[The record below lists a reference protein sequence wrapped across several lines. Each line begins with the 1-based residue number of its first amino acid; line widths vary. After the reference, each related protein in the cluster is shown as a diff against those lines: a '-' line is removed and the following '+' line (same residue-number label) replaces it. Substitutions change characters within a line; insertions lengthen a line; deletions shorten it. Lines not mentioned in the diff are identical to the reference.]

1 MPSKEDLRKILA
13 RVDGRGYKAYKDIE
27 GAYDF
32 GDFWMFVDHVQGDP
46 FASPSRVRL
55 QVHQDRAKIP
65 PELFQNKTRAIALQ
79 DYLTRKFAEA
89 IRAMAKGSRGIGG
102 SGKISVDIP
111 GQEVLERTSC
121 FVNEKWVEVRF
132 TMGLPAA
139 GRTILSQQAE
149 EMFFGE
155 VPRIVER
162 SLFYGNL
169 PPHGGRNHVDVVED
183 QEYIRSW
190 LSEKKWI
197 CFLANGS
204 LLPRT
209 SGVDDRP
216 LPKEEGMGMSVILF
230 QSPPELEVEVP
241 TLHRGRIRG
250 MAIPEGVVLIA
261 GGGFHGKST
270 LLNAIEKGVFAHI
283 PADGREFVV
292 THPAAVRIRAEDG
305 RAVEKVDI
313 RPFITNL
320 PLGKDTTEFSTENA
334 SGSTSQAANIMEALE
349 VGAKVLLIDEDT
361 SATNFMIRDQRMQ
374 ELVSKEK
381 EPITPFI
388 DKVRQLYRDRGVS
401 TVLVMGGSGDYF
413 DVADRVIVMDS
424 YIPKDVT
431 SRVRDIIQKHP
442 TGRKPEGGEGFGK
455 VYSRIPL
462 PESFDPRR
470 GKREVKIG
478 TQGLKKIVYGRTEI
492 DLSQVSQ
499 VVNESQTQAIGDLI
513 HYCATRYFQGAIPL
527 AEGLRR
533 ALADVEEKGWD
544 ILVPFERGDYARP
557 RIFEVAAAL
566 NRMRTL
572 RVKTVNSEK

>member
-1 MPSKEDLRKILA
+1 MRKILA
-13 RVDGRGYKAYKDIE
+13 RIDGRGYKAYKDIE
-27 GAYDF
+27 GTFDF
-32 GDFWMFVDHVQGDP
+32 GDFLMFIDHVQGDP

-55 QVHQDRAKIP
+55 KVHQDRAKIP

-79 DYLTRKFAEA
+79 DYLTRKFAGA
-89 IRAMAKGSRGIGG
+89 IRAIAKGSRGIGG

-121 FVNEKWVEVRF
+121 SVNENWVEVRF

-139 GRTILSQQAE
+139 GRTVLGRQAE
-149 EMFFGE
+149 EMLCEE

-162 SLFYGNL
+162 SLFYKNL
-169 PPHGGRNHVDVVED
+169 PPHEGRDHVDVVED

-197 CFLANGS
+197 SFLANGS
-204 LLPRT
+204 LLPRM

-216 LPKEEGMGMSVILF
+216 LAREEDIGMSVILF
-230 QSPPELEVEVP
+230 ESPPELEVEVP

-250 MAIPEGVVLIA
+250 MALPEGVVLIA

-270 LLNAIEKGVFAHI
+270 LLNAIEKGVFAHL
-283 PADGREFVV
+283 PGDGREFVV

-320 PLGKDTTEFSTENA
+320 PLRKDTAEFSTENA

-349 VGAKVLLIDEDT
+349 VGAKALLIDEDT
-361 SATNFMIRDQRMQ
+361 SATNFMVRDQRMQ

-381 EPITPFI
+381 EPITPFL

-431 SRVRDIIQKHP
+431 SRVRDIVRKYP
-442 TGRKPEGGEGFGK
+442 TLRKPEGGEGFGK
-455 VYSRIPL
+455 VCSRIPL

-478 TQGLKKIVYGRTEI
+478 AQGPKKIVYGRTEI

-499 VVNESQTQAIGDLI
+499 VVNESQTRAIGDLI

-533 ALADVEEKGWD
+533 ALADVDEKGLD
-544 ILVPFERGDYARP
+544 ILAPLRRGDYARP

-572 RVKTVNSEK
+572 RVKAVKSEE